1 MCILQTRNNVKGGG
15 FEGLETKKK
24 RSIPTDRAQK
34 VDENMGSFVCLSC
47 LLPELWSLKC

>member
-24 RSIPTDRAQK
+24 RIIPTDRAQR
-34 VDENMGSFVCLSC
+34 VDENMRSFVCLSC